1 MHISVAGL
9 TIWHQVFLKFFADY
23 ADFADFCKLMRDSV
37 ISSLTANFAKLNQ
50 LIASHKSYNACLKGM
65 QRPPVMIFLVTVG
78 S

>member
-1 MHISVAGL
+1 
-9 TIWHQVFLKFFADY
+9 
-23 ADFADFCKLMRDSV
+23 MRDSV

-65 QRPPVMIFLVTVG
+65 QRPPVMIFLVTIG